1 MATNTVT
8 GNLVCSDG
16 TNIPL
21 KLDCVEGT
29 ETSLTTDTAY
39 TVAAQNVGDFAPGK
53 TVIAGLVSCDNGVG
67 YCYILSQGLV
77 AAIVPWSVKGAVTNG
92 GPRLCAPYTLKAG
105 DIVKVMNNTAAD
117 REGAMAVYTA
127 RGVSRIFHVTP
138 TGGATNELVDLQ
150 TGNSIGDT
158 LQGDSIVKWFGTSVD
173 GSKIETQGFFVVDAL
188 GNVIGSCSAGSPIV
202 QQPSFQDAYGVNIA
216 LNYKAQYLT
225 NA

>member
-21 KLDCVEGT
+21 KLDTVEGT

-53 TVIAGLVSCDNGVG
+53 TVVSGLVSCDNGVG

-77 AAIVPWSVKGAVTNG
+77 AAIVPWSVKGAVTDG
-92 GPRLCAPYTLKAG
+92 SPALCQPFTLKAG

-117 REGAMAVYTA
+117 REAAMAVYTA

-158 LQGDSIVKWFGTSVD
+158 LQGDRIVKWLGTSVD
-173 GSKIETQGFFVVDAL
+173 AAKIETQGFFVVDAL

-202 QQPSFQDAYGVNIA
+202 QQPSFSPTSVGIA
-216 LNYKAQYLT
+216 LNYKAQFLT

>member
-53 TVIAGLVSCDNGVG
+53 TVTSGLVSCDNGVG

-77 AAIVPWSVKGAVTNG
+77 AAIVPWSVKGAVTDG
-92 GPRLCAPYTLKAG
+92 SPVLCQPYTLKAG

-117 REGAMAVYTA
+117 REASMAVYTA

-158 LQGDSIVKWFGTSVD
+158 LQGDRIVKWLGTSVD
-173 GSKIETQGFFVVDAL
+173 AAKIETQGFFVVDAL
-188 GNVIGSCSAGSPIV
+188 GNVIGSCAAGSPIV
-202 QQPSFQDAYGVNIA
+202 QQPSFSPASTNIA

>member
-21 KLDCVEGT
+21 KLDTVEGT

-92 GPRLCAPYTLKAG
+92 GPRLCQPYTLKAG

-173 GSKIETQGFFVVDAL
+173 AAKIETQGFFVVDAL

>member
-21 KLDCVEGT
+21 KLDTAEGT

-77 AAIVPWSVKGAVTNG
+77 AAIVPWSVKGAVTSG

-117 REGAMAVYTA
+117 REAAMAVYTA

-173 GSKIETQGFFVVDAL
+173 AAKIETQGFFVVDAL

>member
-21 KLDCVEGT
+21 KLDLVEGT

-53 TVIAGLVSCDNGVG
+53 TVVSGLVSCDNGVG

-77 AAIVPWSVKGAVTNG
+77 AAIVPWSVKGAVTDG
-92 GPRLCAPYTLKAG
+92 SPSLCQPYTLKAG
-105 DIVKVMNNTAAD
+105 DIVKCMNNTAAD
-117 REGAMAVYTA
+117 REASMAVYTA
-127 RGVSRIFHVTP
+127 RGVSRIFTVTP

-158 LQGDSIVKWFGTSVD
+158 LQGDRIVKWLGTSVD
-173 GSKIETQGFFVVDAL
+173 GAKIETQGFFVVDAL
-188 GNVIGSCSAGSPIV
+188 GNVIGSCAAGSPIV
-202 QQPSFQDAYGVNIA
+202 QQPSFSPAATNIA
-216 LNYKAQYLT
+216 LNYKAQFLT

>member
-21 KLDCVEGT
+21 KLDTVEGT

-53 TVIAGLVSCDNGVG
+53 TVVSGLVSCDNGVG

-77 AAIVPWSVKGAVTNG
+77 AAIVPWSVKGAVTDG
-92 GPRLCAPYTLKAG
+92 SPALCQPYTLKAG

-117 REGAMAVYTA
+117 REAAMAVYTA

-158 LQGDSIVKWFGTSVD
+158 LQGDRIVKWLGTSVD
-173 GSKIETQGFFVVDAL
+173 AAKIETQGFFVVDAL
-188 GNVIGSCSAGSPIV
+188 GNVIGSCSSGSPIV
-202 QQPSFQDAYGVNIA
+202 QQPSFSPASVSIA
-216 LNYKAQYLT
+216 LNYKAQFLT

>member
-77 AAIVPWSVKGAVTNG
+77 AAIVPWSVKGAVTSG

>member
-21 KLDCVEGT
+21 KLDLAEGT

-53 TVIAGLVSCDNGVG
+53 TVVSGLVSCDNGVG

-77 AAIVPWSVKGAVTNG
+77 AAIVPWSVKGAVTDG
-92 GPRLCAPYTLKAG
+92 SPALCQPYTLKAG

-117 REGAMAVYTA
+117 REAAMAVYTA

-158 LQGDSIVKWFGTSVD
+158 LQGDRIVKWFGTSVD
-173 GSKIETQGFFVVDAL
+173 AAKIETQGFFVVDAL
-188 GNVIGSCSAGSPIV
+188 GNVIGSCAAGSPIV
-202 QQPSFQDAYGVNIA
+202 QQPSFSPAATNIA
-216 LNYKAQYLT
+216 LNYKAQFLT

>member
-21 KLDCVEGT
+21 KLDTVEGT
-29 ETSLTTDTAY
+29 DTSLTTDTAY

-53 TVIAGLVSCDNGVG
+53 TVISGLVSCDNGVG

-77 AAIVPWSVKGAVTNG
+77 AAIVPWSVKGAVSDG
-92 GPRLCAPYTLKAG
+92 SPALCQPYTLRAG
-105 DIVKVMNNTAAD
+105 DIVKCMNQTAAD
-117 REGAMAVYTA
+117 RGTSAAVYTA
-127 RGVSRIFHVTP
+127 SGVSRIFHVTP

-158 LQGDSIVKWFGTSVD
+158 LQGDLIVKWFGTSVD

-188 GNVIGSCSAGSPIV
+188 GNVVGSCSATNPIT
-202 QQPSFQDAYGVNIA
+202 QQPAFSLASVPIA
-216 LNYKAQYLT
+216 LNYKFEYLT